1 MKRLSFYLALL
12 SWTLVSGALI
22 IAAFSMGYY
31 NWWVI
36 AIAVVAGF
44 LIAWPS
50 ARLVARRIKENDPE
64 WSVHRDAPRTGP
76 VSRASEHKV

>member
-31 NWWVI
+31 TWWVI

-64 WSVHRDAPRTGP
+64 WSVHRDAPRTDP

>member
-22 IAAFSMGYY
+22 IAAFSLGYY
-31 NWWVI
+31 NWWAI
-36 AIAVVAGF
+36 ALAVVAGL

-50 ARLVARRIKENDPE
+50 ARLVSRRIKNSDPE
-64 WSVHRDAPRTGP
+64 WSPHRDPFEHGP
-76 VSRASEHKV
+76 IPKPERKDV